1 MKLLN
6 KLEEQ
11 KMLRV
16 KKKQE
21 HCIYNKIIKKT
32 VSNKGKVFR
41 KTEIFFQLD
50 QSLR

>member
-16 KKKQE
+16 KK
-21 HCIYNKIIKKT
+21 NKSTVYIIRLLKKL
-32 VSNKGKVFR
+32 SNKGKVFR
-41 KTEIFFQLD
+41 KTENFFQLE